1 MAQKT
6 VTVPKIACGHCVA
19 TIEGALG
26 DHEGVQSYT
35 VDQAS
40 KQVTVEWAEPATD
53 WDHIAKH
60 LADVGYPPEGA

>member
-1 MAQKT
+1 MSEKT

-19 TIEGALG
+19 TIEEALKG
-26 DHEGVQSYT
+26 HDGVQSYS

-40 KQVTVEWAEPATD
+40 KRVTVEWAEPATD